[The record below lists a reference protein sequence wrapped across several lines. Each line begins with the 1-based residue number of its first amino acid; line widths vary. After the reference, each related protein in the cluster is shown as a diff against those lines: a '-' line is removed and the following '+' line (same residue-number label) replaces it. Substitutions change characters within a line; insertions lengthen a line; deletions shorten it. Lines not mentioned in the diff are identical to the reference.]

1 MSREYVDLTYR
12 AMTPLTGAISVPSC
26 WQLRTSGQREDKAP
40 DEDPPRP
47 PSGAK
52 SHGVCPSRPW
62 PPSILQDTRSKMT
75 ETDTPTR
82 TVGNLTNALGVKLPE
97 SAVIGSGSAAEGL
110 GGQARR

>member
-52 SHGVCPSRPW
+52 SHGVCPTRPC
-62 PPSILQDTRSKMT
+62 PPSILQDTRSKTT

-82 TVGNLTNALGVKLPE
+82 TGGNLANAPGAHRP
-97 SAVIGSGSAAEGL
+97 ARAAPGR
-110 GGQARR
+110 A